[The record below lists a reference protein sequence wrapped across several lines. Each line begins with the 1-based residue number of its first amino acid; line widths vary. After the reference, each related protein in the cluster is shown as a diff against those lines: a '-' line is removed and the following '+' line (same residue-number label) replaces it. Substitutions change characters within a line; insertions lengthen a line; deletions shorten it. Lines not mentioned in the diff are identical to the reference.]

1 MNFQQTQSFYKNQRF
16 YFLSVKFQQRG
27 VENAKFNYTIS
38 KVTKI
43 VENYVENVKNYVKTV
58 NLQSKL
64 ITI

>member
-64 ITI
+64 III

>member
-58 NLQSKL
+58 NLQPKL

>member
-58 NLQSKL
+58 NLQLKL